1 MKTFDPDDESPY
13 FDPIDEIPV
22 APQREPVVIDTGAAL
37 ELLDR
42 ITHELPGGGESRQG
56 QRDMVAA
63 IAGAFGRREHAIIEA
78 GTGVGKSLAYLVPSA
93 LTGERVII
101 ATATKNLQDQLAQKD
116 APTVAKAT
124 SRTRVAVLKGKNSY
138 LCRNRVEA
146 TRGDAQLSFEDGA
159 EVPKGVADQMR
170 RILSWAESTRTGDR
184 DELTFEVDERA
195 WRQLS
200 VTPQECLHRQ
210 HCPQGDT
217 CFHEVA
223 KDVAAESNIVIVN
236 SHLYASHLASGKGLL
251 PAHDFVVFDEA
262 HEVLDIFASLL
273 GTSLSPTRL
282 RAAATV
288 ARQVL
293 GASYVDITSDL
304 AAAADHLSAELEIQ
318 FAAEQLDGLSPKVAE
333 KLGEANDLVAKL
345 IEGVKAIA
353 STSPGG
359 DAAKIR
365 AQGPLTQLQGD
376 LARLLKLQKKH
387 AENKGRQDELIYL
400 VKREREIELELSI
413 IDVGPILQ
421 DELWGEVTA
430 VMTSATIPDTL
441 PYALG
446 LHDVPIQQF
455 ASPFDYAHNS
465 LLYVPA
471 DMPERKDET
480 AEAAIIEELVTL
492 IEAAGGRTL
501 ALFTNRSVM
510 QRVAEAVAP
519 RLDTPVL
526 VQGTLSRQRIVEEFR
541 TVHESSL
548 FAVTSF
554 WQGIDVPG
562 ESLSLVTIDRLPFIP
577 PNDPLMIA
585 RRERA
590 TKPFM
595 EVDLPHAAMLL
606 AQGVGRLIR
615 SASDRGVVCVL
626 DTRLATAQY
635 KGNLFRKLPPMKRTR
650 DRAEVVRFLQELRE
664 AND

>member
-1 MKTFDPDDESPY
+1 LEVKTFDPDDESPY

-22 APQREPVVIDTGAAL
+22 APLREPVVIDTGAAL

-236 SHLYASHLASGKGLL
+236 AHLYASHLASGKGLL

-318 FAAEQLDGLSPKVAE
+318 FAAEQLNGLSSEVE
-333 KLGEANDLVAKL
+333 KEIHLANDLAMKL

-353 STSPGG
+353 STSPGD

-376 LARLLKLQKKH
+376 LARLLKVQR
-387 AENKGRQDELIYL
+387 GELLYL

-421 DELWGEVTA
+421 NELWGEVTA

>member
-1 MKTFDPDDESPY
+1 VKTFDPDDESPY

-217 CFHEVA
+217 CFHEAA

-376 LARLLKLQKKH
+376 LARILKLQKKH

>member
-1 MKTFDPDDESPY
+1 VKTFDPDDENPY

-22 APQREPVVIDTGAAL
+22 APRREPVVIDTGAAL

-159 EVPKGVADQMR
+159 EVPKGVTDQMR

-288 ARQVL
+288 ARHVL

-304 AAAADHLSAELEIQ
+304 TAAADRLSAELEIQ
-318 FAAEQLDGLSPKVAE
+318 FVAEQLNGLSSEVE
-333 KLGEANDLVAKL
+333 KEIRLANDLAMKL

-353 STSPGG
+353 STSPGD

-376 LARLLKLQKKH
+376 LARLLKVQR
-387 AENKGRQDELIYL
+387 GELLYL

-446 LHDVPIQQF
+446 LPDVPIQQF